1 MTNPIIIN
9 SLSFLV
15 DKQKAKKRRVSKL
28 SAIELLSKKY
38 DKKIQLKEKE
48 LEIRKME
55 LELNA
60 NQQEMEITERRQRL
74 ELEKEERWAMIKL
87 LQKKI

>member
-1 MTNPIIIN
+1 MTNPIIN
-9 SLSFLV
+9 SLSFHV
-15 DKQKAKKRRVSKL
+15 DKEKPKRKRVSKL

-55 LELNA
+55 LELKA
-60 NQQEMEITERRQRL
+60 NQQEMETTERRQRL
-74 ELEKEERWAMIKL
+74 ELEKEERWAIIKL